1 MSEILIKNGK
11 VILFKNNDVIL
22 DKKDILIENDTII
35 KIENKIDEKDE
46 YYVIDAKNRIIM
58 PGLINTHAHIP
69 MSIFRETTEGYKL
82 YDWLNKVIWPIEDKL
97 TDEEVYYASM
107 LSYLY

>member
-69 MSIFRETTEGYKL
+69 MSIFRETINYMIG
-82 YDWLNKVIWPIEDKL
+82 
-97 TDEEVYYASM
+97 
-107 LSYLY
+107 